1 MKRHI
6 PGLHSEPKTADDLL
20 EGLFLVRIERANY
33 RWHPQKPFFSIRF
46 AILEPKEFGSHSIV
60 GKLYC
65 TPKALWRL
73 DWFLRDFAYDAD
85 LLGRVAAFSISMGL
99 LRRRSGRSRRAIA
112 MRGLAGTRRRAPMT
126 YSYTQ
131 ISQYLR
137 CPRSY
142 RYRYLDGWREK
153 DTRAAM
159 AFGRCFEKALAAYFE
174 EQDCTAALFKEW
186 GAFRD
191 APIEYRKGES
201 WDRLLHQGTHLLEK
215 FVREERVVVPRPGE
229 NLQLKLTRTLGGGN
243 EFVSYIDA

>member
-85 LLGRVAAFSISMGL
+85 LLGRDEVDEKALLGL
-99 LRRRSGRSRRAIA
+99 KGIIRTSRKT
-112 MRGLAGTRRRAPMT
+112 LA
-126 YSYTQ
+126 
-131 ISQYLR
+131 
-137 CPRSY
+137 
-142 RYRYLDGWREK
+142 
-153 DTRAAM
+153 
-159 AFGRCFEKALAAYFE
+159 GRCFLNLDGFAPA
-174 EQDCTAALFKEW
+174 TEW
-186 GAFRD
+186 EITSSDRD
-191 APIEYRKGES
+191 AWARR
-201 WDRLLHQGTHLLEK
+201 DEK
-215 FVREERVVVPRPGE
+215 EGSDD
-229 NLQLKLTRTLGGGN
+229 LQLHT
-243 EFVSYIDA
+243 D